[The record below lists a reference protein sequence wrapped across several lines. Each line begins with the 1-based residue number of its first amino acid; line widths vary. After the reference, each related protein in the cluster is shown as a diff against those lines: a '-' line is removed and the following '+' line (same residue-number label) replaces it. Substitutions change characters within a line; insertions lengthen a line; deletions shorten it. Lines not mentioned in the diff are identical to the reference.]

1 MWFRQAQ
8 PPVIMKKLSLFIITL
23 LFSLPFF
30 AKDFSDIYSDF
41 YNSDFSEAAR
51 VQFYQELQEL
61 KNQDDTFFV
70 LQDNEDA
77 KANFDKIAELS
88 SHPMNEADIKAF
100 QFYTY
105 EFSQAYV
112 SSHITGEHLLTWTI
126 TGFCILILF
135 MIFLLR
141 YAVNKEEKYRKLK
154 NLSEITK
161 AVEEATIQIQDS
173 ERSALYQTLHDTVS
187 QNTKAE
193 QIFTEKLEDYIPKDK
208 TAREL
213 YESIKKI
220 QNTNLT
226 EVRNILNTYSANTE
240 KDFCQNI
247 TELCTTLK
255 NSTKLDIKLLIQN
268 QEAFSQADKKEKESI
283 YNITKEAVNNAF
295 RHANCESISVI
306 LRTDSKAPAK
316 TPRKLLLIIDDG
328 KGFDT
333 QSVDKSLHHGLEIMK
348 KRAELIGGT
357 CTIKSEIDSGTEI
370 SVEW

>member
-1 MWFRQAQ
+1 
-8 PPVIMKKLSLFIITL
+8 MKKLSLFLIIL
-23 LFSLPFF
+23 ISFLPLF
-30 AKDFSDIYSDF
+30 AKDFSEIYSDF
-41 YNSDFSEAAR
+41 YKADFSEEAR
-51 VQFYQELQEL
+51 VQFYQELEEL

-70 LQDNEDA
+70 LQDNSEA
-77 KANFDKIAELS
+77 KANFEKIETLS
-88 SHPMNEADIKAF
+88 SRPMSESDIKAF
-100 QFYTY
+100 QFYVY
-105 EFSQAYV
+105 DFSRAYD
-112 SSHITGEHLLTWTI
+112 SSHIAGENLLTWTI
-126 TGFCILILF
+126 AGFFILMLIMIL
-135 MIFLLR
+135 LLR

-193 QIFTEKLEDYIPKDK
+193 QIFTEKLEEYIPQNK

-220 QNTNLT
+220 QSTNLT

-283 YNITKEAVNNAF
+283 YNIIKEAVNNAF
-295 RHANCESISVI
+295 RHAQCESISVI
-306 LRTDSKAPAK
+306 LRTDSKTAGK
-316 TPRKLLLIIDDG
+316 NTRKVLLIIDDG
-328 KGFDT
+328 KGFD
-333 QSVDKSLHHGLEIMK
+333 QNSVDKTLHHGLEIMK
-348 KRAELIGGT
+348 KRAELIGGS
-357 CTIKSEIDSGTEI
+357 CTIKSDIDAGTEI

>member
-1 MWFRQAQ
+1 
-8 PPVIMKKLSLFIITL
+8 MKKISLFLILL

-30 AKDFSDIYSDF
+30 ARDFSDIYSDF
-41 YNSDFSEAAR
+41 YQADFSEAAR
-51 VQFYQELQEL
+51 VDFYQNLQEL
-61 KNQDDTFFV
+61 KNQDDTLFV
-70 LQDNEDA
+70 LQDNQQA

-100 QFYTY
+100 QFYAY

-112 SSHITGEHLLTWTI
+112 SCHITGEHLLTWTI

-193 QIFTEKLEDYIPKDK
+193 QIFTEKLEPFISKDAE
-208 TAREL
+208 AREL
-213 YESIKKI
+213 YDSIKKI
-220 QNTNLT
+220 QNANLT
-226 EVRNILNTYSANTE
+226 EVRNILNTYNSVPQ
-240 KDFCQNI
+240 KDLCQNI

-255 NSTKLDIKLLIQN
+255 NSTRLDIKLMIQN
-268 QEAFSQADKKEKESI
+268 QAAFANADPKEKENI
-283 YNITKEAVNNAF
+283 YNIIKEAVNNAF
-295 RHANCESISVI
+295 RHARCERISVI
-306 LRTDSKAPAK
+306 LRTDSKSAGKSA
-316 TPRKLLLIIDDG
+316 RKIRLIIDDG
-328 KGFDT
+328 KGFD
-333 QSVDKSLHHGLEIMK
+333 QNNVDKASHHGLEIMK
-348 KRAELIGGT
+348 KRAELIGGI
-357 CTIKSEIDSGTEI
+357 CTIKSEVDSGTEI

>member
-1 MWFRQAQ
+1 
-8 PPVIMKKLSLFIITL
+8 MKKIFIFLIIL

-30 AKDFSDIYSDF
+30 AKDFSEIYSDF
-41 YNSDFSEAAR
+41 YKADFSEAAR
-51 VQFYQELQEL
+51 VQFNQELEEL
-61 KNQDDTFFV
+61 KNQDDTIFV
-70 LQDNEDA
+70 LQDNQEA
-77 KANFDKIAELS
+77 KACFEKIAELS
-88 SHPMNEADIKAF
+88 SRPMSEADIKAF
-100 QFYTY
+100 QFYAY

-220 QNTNLT
+220 QKANLT
-226 EVRNILNTYSANTE
+226 EVRNILNTCSANTE

-268 QEAFSQADKKEKESI
+268 HEAFTQTDKKEKESI
-283 YNITKEAVNNAF
+283 YNIIKEAVNNAF
-295 RHANCESISVI
+295 RHAQCESISVI
-306 LRTDSKAPAK
+306 LRTDSKSTGK
-316 TPRKLLLIIDDG
+316 TARKILLIIDDG
-328 KGFDT
+328 KGFN
-333 QSVDKSLHHGLEIMK
+333 QNGVDKSAHHGLEIMK

-357 CTIKSEIDSGTEI
+357 FTIKSDVDSGTEI
-370 SVEW
+370 SVEWQ